1 MGVEGGVWGVKG
13 RYGGFEGYGGRGAWV
28 AGASRG
34 IQVSYLE
41 TWGEGNL
48 HSRDSRHNFTSNV
61 NKHFFFFVFAKH
73 KRWENPSCLYEG
85 SSVLC

>member
-1 MGVEGGVWGVKG
+1 MGAGKKSPLWGGLD
-13 RYGGFEGYGGRGAWV
+13 GGW
-28 AGASRG
+28 AGAGGG

-48 HSRDSRHNFTSNV
+48 HSRDSRHNFPSNV
-61 NKHFFFFVFAKH
+61 NKHFFLFVFAKH
-73 KRWENPSCLYEG
+73 KGWENPSCLNEG